1 MPEAFHFIRP
11 LWLLAL
17 LPLALLAWRLAR
29 NAVGDNP
36 WQRAVDATLLPLL
49 TIGRPGASRSGTIGR
64 TIGLVAAGW
73 TIAALALAG
82 PTWQR
87 KPRPVF
93 QTSAARVVVL
103 DLSTSMLAT
112 DLKPSRLERAR
123 FKVEDV
129 LALGGEGQTG
139 LVAYAGDAFAVAPL
153 TRDANTVSALL
164 KALTPELMPVQGS
177 RADLGLLK
185 AAELMHQAG
194 VSSGELLLI
203 ADDVDAAH
211 ADAAVDAAARVR
223 KEGYRVSVVG
233 VGTEQGAPLLDAQGH
248 VLRDAAD
255 KSQIARLDA
264 TALRAIAQAGG
275 GEYLPISGSGDA
287 LRALLDASSQA
298 RADAAA
304 GKQGTTASAWVD
316 EGPWL
321 VLLLLPLAALAFRR
335 NALVGDAAAPA
346 AMPSRKP
353 SPKPSREGPAAVL
366 TLVGLVTMGA
376 LLVPPTTARA
386 SAWSDAWQRPDQQA
400 AAAMAA
406 GDYAKAAKLATDA
419 ERRGSAEYK
428 LGNYAS
434 ALENFSR
441 ASGPHADYN
450 RGNALAQLGRY
461 SDAVKAYDKAL
472 SANPNDADAK
482 ANKAAVE
489 ALLRKQQEQKQKQEQ
504 KQPHEQAQSDK
515 PQDAKQS
522 GEPSQ
527 SGQGGQQQGQQGKQQ
542 ASNAKDG
549 SSTDKSAADGAK
561 NASQGESKSKS
572 DGTGKPD
579 ASAAS
584 ASASSAQKPQAEASS
599 TSPREPKNSDAQQ
612 AGSEQGRNAS
622 AARAPGQPTPKPG
635 DTFAHAAATL
645 AAKEAAKDGAPK
657 ADDAAP
663 TSTQAQAQT
672 QSQKGATSPAT
683 QQTAAGAKPQAK
695 GAVPGAQPIPTEEQL
710 AAEQWLRRIPD
721 DPGGLLRR
729 KFLYQYQQRAS
740 EGARAGGG

>member
-29 NAVGDNP
+29 HGGGDNP
-36 WQRAVDATLLPLL
+36 WQRTIDAPLLPLL
-49 TIGRPGASRSGTIGR
+49 TIGGAGRSGMGGGMVGGSMGR
-64 TIGLVAAGW
+64 TMVMVAAGW
-73 TIAALALAG
+73 TIAVLALAG
-82 PTWQR
+82 PTWQKR
-87 KPRPVF
+87 PQPVF

-164 KALTPELMPVQGS
+164 KALSPDIMPVQGN

-185 AAELMHQAG
+185 GAELMRQAG

-203 ADDVDAAH
+203 ADGVDAAH
-211 ADAAVDAAARVR
+211 ADAAAEAAARLR
-223 KEGYRVSVVG
+223 QEGYRVSVVG
-233 VGTEQGAPLLDAQGH
+233 VGTEQGAPLLDAQGRL
-248 VLRDAAD
+248 LRDAAG
-255 KSQIARLDA
+255 KPEIARLDA
-264 TALRAIAQAGG
+264 TALQAIARAGG
-275 GEYLPISGSGDA
+275 GAYLPISGSGDA
-287 LRALLDASSQA
+287 LRALLDTGSQA
-298 RADAAA
+298 HADAAA
-304 GKQGTTASAWVD
+304 SKQGAAASAWVD
-316 EGPWL
+316 EGPWF

-335 NALVGDAAAPA
+335 NALIDAAAATA
-346 AMPSRKP
+346 APSPKP
-353 SPKPSREGPAAVL
+353 SPKPSSKASRERPAAVL
-366 TLVGLVTMGA
+366 ALAGLVTLGA
-376 LLVPPTTARA
+376 LLVPPTPAHAAGWR
-386 SAWSDAWQRPDQQA
+386 DAWLRPDQQA
-400 AAAMAA
+400 AAAMRA

-461 SDAVKAYDKAL
+461 GDAVAAYDKAL
-472 SANPNDADAK
+472 AANPNDADAK

-489 ALLRKQQEQKQKQEQ
+489 ALLRKQQEQ
-504 KQPHEQAQSDK
+504 AQGDK
-515 PQDAKQS
+515 PQDAKQA

-527 SGQGGQQQGQQGKQQ
+527 GGQGGPQQGQQGQQGQQQ
-542 ASNAKDG
+542 ASNTKDG
-549 SSTDKSAADGAK
+549 SSTDKSATDGAK
-561 NASQGESKSKS
+561 NTSQGNAKSQP

-579 ASAAS
+579 TSSAS
-584 ASASSAQKPQAEASS
+584 ASASSAQKPEASS
-599 TSPREPKNSDAQQ
+599 TSPPEPRNSDAQQ
-612 AGSEQGRNAS
+612 AGSEPGRTAP
-622 AARAPGQPTPKPG
+622 AAQAPGQPAPKPG
-635 DTFAHAAATL
+635 DTFADAAAKL
-645 AAKEAAKDGAPK
+645 ATKDAAGAPK
-657 ADDAAP
+657 ADEAVPAQTQAP
-663 TSTQAQAQT
+663 SQTQAQ
-672 QSQKGATSPAT
+672 KGTSSPAT
-683 QQTAAGAKPQAK
+683 QQTAAGAQPQAK

-729 KFLYQYQQRAS
+729 KFLYQYQQRAN